1 MHLLFVFHVNY
12 ELNQDIAKLLKK
24 TRATTRVWARANH

>member
-12 ELNQDIAKLLKK
+12 ELKIHGT
-24 TRATTRVWARANH
+24 TRAWARTSH